1 MKTNKHSTE
10 FDWAAT
16 RGEKWRARLDGMERM
31 LAPIDAPLIHALRLD
46 GPVRIADVACGG
58 GGTTLEILRR
68 APEGSIVD
76 GFDISP
82 GLIETARAR
91 IPPDERAISFTRV
104 DVATT
109 PPPGGPYERL
119 TSRFGVMF
127 FDDAPAAFRNL
138 AGWLAPGGR
147 FAFAVWGRPADNP
160 WVTTVR
166 DVVAGFVDVPPSDP
180 DAPGPFRYGQAD
192 TLLKLLRQA
201 GFGEVEVSEW
211 REGLA
216 IGGGLGAADAADF
229 ALAAFSIAEP
239 LAKTDDVVR
248 GNARRALTE
257 RFSRHLRDGV
267 VRLDARVNL
276 VTGQVCK

>member
-1 MKTNKHSTE
+1 
-10 FDWAAT
+10 
-16 RGEKWRARLDGMERM
+16 
-31 LAPIDAPLIHALRLD
+31 
-46 GPVRIADVACGG
+46 
-58 GGTTLEILRR
+58 
-68 APEGSIVD
+68 
-76 GFDISP
+76 
-82 GLIETARAR
+82 
-91 IPPDERAISFTRV
+91 
-104 DVATT
+104 
-109 PPPGGPYERL
+109 
-119 TSRFGVMF
+119 MF

-166 DVVAGFVDVPPSDP
+166 DVVAEFVDVPPPDP

-216 IGGGLGAADAADF
+216 IGGGLAAADAADF

-248 GNARRALTE
+248 GNAHRALTE
-257 RFSRHLRDGV
+257 RFSR
-267 VRLDARVNL
+267 ARASSRCCWERGSHEASGLTAGCTPTSAERRCTYRIPARRNR
-276 VTGQVCK
+276 